1 LYPTGRPAGHRI
13 SREYPA
19 RNQLSRGS
27 AAPPAPATALNWTG
41 QAAGTGTVT
50 LRWPVRSGNW
60 MLVVM
65 NRDASA
71 GVTV

>member
-1 LYPTGRPAGHRI
+1 MP
-13 SREYPA
+13 
-19 RNQLSRGS
+19 LSRGS
-27 AAPPAPATALNWTG
+27 APPPAPATALNWTG

-71 GVTV
+71 GVTVQADSPTPEAMPK